1 MMTTM
6 NNNSDE
12 SATLLQENNSSNA
25 TINGRWRFK
34 TYAMIGA
41 AATLGAFGV
50 LHAAQKSSSLTMG
63 SGVRRARLG
72 AGGPQTVT
80 LHTGCSP
87 LNKLPFDASGDWTGA
102 IGAKVV
108 SKSMSSDFRYE
119 AALDMVET
127 SCGNYEA
134 TVDLAVGEEFGF
146 YLHPIGDDS
155 DVNTALDNGCLHEGD
170 ARCPA
175 FSSPSALAGIETCT
189 SKYEDPG
196 SGDVFYNRVF
206 DGTTLSFNWG
216 TCETTCAADGPPG
229 CPATS
234 TAPALPL
241 DAATCPISSG
251 TGDAGYADNY
261 RGWYDAS
268 GCGICQD
275 YCRWVGNSGSG
286 GNPSVKTSHGD
297 SFWSCRKAGGK
308 SFNPGTNQKDFCPD
322 PSNTNIRNVGGCGS
336 DNYSARGYYGDTFTL
351 EKCSGQ
357 GAAAPGFSQT
367 STAPELSKF
376 ETTGTFAYT
385 APQTG
390 MAKVLVVGGGG
401 GGGGRSGAGGG
412 GGGVVYVESYPVV
425 AGQTYTI
432 KVGAGGAG
440 GSGIVNSGKN
450 TAGNTDDDPGKA
462 GEDSQFDNLIAL
474 GGGGGG
480 SSWHEGGYDGGSGGG
495 GKYGHDGG
503 DALQTSQSG
512 LSGQYGHGYAGGK
525 GTSGT
530 WNAGGGGGAGSI
542 GESGTSSHCGNGGDG
557 FASEITGAVVLYG
570 GGGGGGSH
578 NPACSSGGEG
588 GSGGGGKN
596 GMPGAKDSGTDGT
609 NGLGGGGGGGSTTSH
624 HGGNGGNGGSGT
636 VVVSCC
642 SPPAD
647 NVAVAA
653 TGSKYWKVSNADPLG
668 WRPKV
673 KNFGLYSDAACTQL
687 ISEAESELICS
698 GEVSSRPC
706 SNAATGKLPPLTPA
720 ERSIVNCDNSAT
732 SKGCRYSQE
741 NVGEEAVS
749 WRPSDPSP
757 SEDAVWIGSKFTN
770 PVDVKCAVSTGLG
783 NVFNNGVDGVGF
795 GGTSQG
801 GKHRITLWKSDDGVQ
816 WEEVA
821 TSDGTNADD
830 VVVVQ

>member
-1 MMTTM
+1 MTM
-6 NNNSDE
+6 NNNNSDE
-12 SATLLQENNSSNA
+12 SATLLRDDKENNA
-25 TINGRWRFK
+25 TTRGGGRFK

-229 CPATS
+229 CPAKS

-251 TGDAGYADNY
+251 TGDAGYTDNY

-286 GNPSVKTSHGD
+286 GDPSVKTSHHD

-322 PSNTNIRNVGGCGS
+322 PSNTNIRNVGGCGT

-367 STAPELSKF
+367 
-376 ETTGTFAYT
+376 
-385 APQTG
+385 
-390 MAKVLVVGGGG
+390 
-401 GGGGRSGAGGG
+401 
-412 GGGVVYVESYPVV
+412 
-425 AGQTYTI
+425 
-432 KVGAGGAG
+432 
-440 GSGIVNSGKN
+440 
-450 TAGNTDDDPGKA
+450 
-462 GEDSQFDNLIAL
+462 
-474 GGGGGG
+474 
-480 SSWHEGGYDGGSGGG
+480 
-495 GKYGHDGG
+495 
-503 DALQTSQSG
+503 
-512 LSGQYGHGYAGGK
+512 
-525 GTSGT
+525 
-530 WNAGGGGGAGSI
+530 
-542 GESGTSSHCGNGGDG
+542 
-557 FASEITGAVVLYG
+557 
-570 GGGGGGSH
+570 
-578 NPACSSGGEG
+578 
-588 GSGGGGKN
+588 
-596 GMPGAKDSGTDGT
+596 
-609 NGLGGGGGGGSTTSH
+609 
-624 HGGNGGNGGSGT
+624 
-636 VVVSCC
+636 
-642 SPPAD
+642 AD

-687 ISEAESELICS
+687 ISEADSELICS
-698 GEVSSRPC
+698 GAVSSRPC
-706 SNAATGKLPPLTPA
+706 SNAGTGKLPPLTPA

-732 SKGCRYSQE
+732 SKGCRWNQE

-783 NVFNNGVDGVGF
+783 NVFNNGVDGEGF
-795 GGTSQG
+795 GGTSQS

-821 TSDGTNADD
+821 TSDGTNVDD

>member
-1 MMTTM
+1 MATTNRKRKKSFVDTHARDFNCSRDALVGKRNKQTQKRAMMTTM

-12 SATLLQENNSSNA
+12 SATLLRDDKENNA
-25 TINGRWRFK
+25 TTRGGGRFK

-41 AATLGAFGV
+41 AATLAAFGV

-189 SKYEDPG
+189 SKHEDPG

-251 TGDAGYADNY
+251 TGDAGYKDNY

-286 GNPSVKTSHGD
+286 GDPSVKTSHHD

-322 PSNTNIRNVGGCGS
+322 PSDTNIRNVGGCGT

-367 STAPELSKF
+367 
-376 ETTGTFAYT
+376 
-385 APQTG
+385 
-390 MAKVLVVGGGG
+390 
-401 GGGGRSGAGGG
+401 
-412 GGGVVYVESYPVV
+412 
-425 AGQTYTI
+425 
-432 KVGAGGAG
+432 
-440 GSGIVNSGKN
+440 
-450 TAGNTDDDPGKA
+450 
-462 GEDSQFDNLIAL
+462 
-474 GGGGGG
+474 
-480 SSWHEGGYDGGSGGG
+480 
-495 GKYGHDGG
+495 
-503 DALQTSQSG
+503 
-512 LSGQYGHGYAGGK
+512 
-525 GTSGT
+525 
-530 WNAGGGGGAGSI
+530 
-542 GESGTSSHCGNGGDG
+542 
-557 FASEITGAVVLYG
+557 
-570 GGGGGGSH
+570 
-578 NPACSSGGEG
+578 
-588 GSGGGGKN
+588 
-596 GMPGAKDSGTDGT
+596 
-609 NGLGGGGGGGSTTSH
+609 
-624 HGGNGGNGGSGT
+624 
-636 VVVSCC
+636 
-642 SPPAD
+642 AD

-687 ISEAESELICS
+687 ISEADSELICS

-706 SNAATGKLPPLTPA
+706 SNAGTGKLPPLTPA

-783 NVFNNGVDGVGF
+783 NVFNNGVDGEGF